1 MPAGYQHV
9 AYDEKAVKNNP
20 VLTLDEDYTIVPMG
34 EEPKNWPYEG
44 QYTERSGIVSF
55 PKGANFYDDTKYVSL
70 NVFFPTPLTLNV
82 DTITVAGDLTKDDL
96 EELKRAV
103 HFFPMD
109 VYTQFQSLTID
120 DFKITVVN
128 GDGEYVIIEDKIFR
142 NILASDW
149 YTITVTGNV
158 ANGYTGTLYGTCFI
172 NRVAE
177 EVDASVFKYED
188 YTTVGIN
195 GVMITGYTGT
205 DKDVVIPDYI
215 EGKKVLA
222 IGDNAFKNNKDITSV
237 TFGKYVRTVGFK
249 AFAGC
254 SALKSVEFNDDL
266 QVISSYAFYLDK
278 AITKIVFGNGL
289 RTVRENA
296 FSVDFIA
303 GVAPADYAGQPY
315 LRDGKATSEPSIKFV
330 YGNYVDENGK
340 AQYYAHDALAGRVY
354 VFVED
359 VGALVGTPLDMFF
372 GFVNIVPPSLEG
384 LTFSNGVR
392 NTAPQK

>member
-1 MPAGYQHV
+1 M
-9 AYDEKAVKNNP
+9 
-20 VLTLDEDYTIVPMG
+20 
-34 EEPKNWPYEG
+34 
-44 QYTERSGIVSF
+44 
-55 PKGANFYDDTKYVSL
+55 
-70 NVFFPTPLTLNV
+70 
-82 DTITVAGDLTKDDL
+82 TKDDL

-266 QVISSYAFYLDK
+266 QVIGAYAFYLDK
-278 AITKIVFGNGL
+278 ALTKVVFGNGL
-289 RTVRENA
+289 RAVRENA
-296 FSVDFIA
+296 FSIDFISGIATENLA
-303 GVAPADYAGQPY
+303 GREFYAKRSSG
-315 LRDGKATSEPSIKFV
+315 EPSMPGFIPA
-330 YGNYVDENGK
+330 YGNYVDDDNK
-340 AQYYAHDALAGRVY
+340 SQYYAKDALAGRLFIVDEN
-354 VFVED
+354 VKSFLGVPENAN
-359 VGALVGTPLDMFF
+359 ALVATTLDLFF
-372 GFVNIVPPSLEG
+372 GEDEPIKLDSAIFEPGFFELSEASKNYE
-384 LTFSNGVR
+384 R
-392 NTAPQK
+392 